1 LRQSGCLFSLL
12 LLPILALL
20 HKRRNREQLQWLMA
34 IETLPADPALEPL
47 AWAHPIVREWFLSK
61 FGSATEPQI
70 AGWPAV
76 LRGEP
81 TLISAPTGS
90 GKTLAAFLVCI
101 DKLLRAAIEGR
112 LAAHTHVVYISP
124 LKALSNDVQKN
135 LDGPLAEIQQLAMQR
150 GYLCP
155 EIRTGVRTGD
165 TLTKHRLA
173 MLKHPP
179 HILVTTPESLYILLT
194 AGKSRLNL
202 TRVQTV
208 IVDEIHAIA
217 GNKRGAHLALS
228 LERLDAL
235 VCGENHLAPGAM
247 LTGLST
253 PPQRIGL
260 SATQNPIELV
270 AAFLT
275 GANHPGAP
283 SSATPGPERAVFAR
297 LGGTASSSPKV
308 GPQKVGCPIHDD
320 GLIVG
325 MSGKSQSLAGHRP
338 PATIIQVGQRRTLDL
353 AIEVPSAEL
362 TSITSTAMWEEIY
375 DKLAALAEQHRST
388 LVFVNT
394 RRLVERLSFEL
405 SERLGPTL
413 GPDAVAAHHGSLSRT
428 LRLDAEQ
435 RLKSGQCRILIATA
449 SLELGIDIGTVDLVC
464 QIATTRAV
472 AVAMQRVGRAGHWRG
487 AIPKGRFFATT
498 RDDLLEQAALLRKMV
513 AGELDQLQVPEQP
526 IDVLMQQIVATVG
539 AESWSEDALFHVLRR
554 AWPYRNLTPDQYE
567 EVLALLHNGIEN
579 SRGRYGA
586 YILRDRVQ
594 GHLHARRGSRS
605 IAISNGGA
613 IPDTSIFA
621 VMLQPENVQIAT
633 LDEHFAVESSPGDVV
648 LLGNTSWRIQRIDP
662 AGKVLVEDAHGAPPS
677 IPFWEGE
684 APQRTSVLSDAV
696 SDLRTEIDTRTSN
709 VTPSTILGTPSLIH
723 PLESGTP
730 SLIHPLESGTPGL
743 IHPLESG
750 TPGLI
755 HPLES
760 GTPGLQARVSYPSDT
775 DGALA
780 PGVCSPEHT
789 DESPQAQLAETLAF
803 LQRECFL
810 NHSAALQLITY
821 IVHGRAVLGAV
832 PTKTTL
838 IAERFFDEGGGQ
850 QLILHAPFGGRI
862 NKAWGLALRKRF
874 CRGFNFE
881 LQAAATDNGIN
892 ISLAEQHSFPL
903 ADVFHFLTT
912 LTATTLLEQACIPSP
927 LFKNRWRWAAGR
939 SLQLLRMQKGK
950 RVAPQ
955 IQRTRSDDLLA
966 SVFPHA
972 SACPETMTGD
982 IEIPDH
988 PLVREVMKDT
998 LTEAMDIEGL
1008 LEVLQGINDGTI
1020 RCIAVDTPIPSLFA
1034 HELINAMPY
1043 AFLDPEDAAGRRA
1056 RAVRT
1061 RGNVPS
1067 RLPEAPGRLD
1077 PAAIAT
1083 IRTQLWPDLRDEH
1096 ELHDLLLQLI
1106 ALPITFLETL
1116 GAPGPDSRTRDRNST
1131 QHWPLFFDRLAQQGR
1146 AHCIDIEGHPFWI
1159 ATERLPEAALL
1170 WPDLSLPPTAS
1181 PPDRSA
1187 AEWRDPCIS
1196 LAAATNSGAPPL
1208 ASEMWEATT
1217 PAAPKPSASP
1227 RTTATLTLTQG
1238 WLQLLGPTT
1247 AEHLAALTHL
1257 APSDIL
1263 QSLLTMELQGLALR
1277 GVFEHPAPAAD
1288 APTTPASA
1296 ETEWC
1301 ERRILQRI
1309 HRLTLGTLRK
1319 QVEPVTPAVFMRWLL
1334 DWHHL
1339 APNPESTH
1347 QLTGEE
1353 GVLAAIEQL
1362 EGFEAPAIEWE
1373 RTLLPARVADY
1384 DPRWLDNL
1392 CLAGVLAWGRISP
1405 HPAWS
1410 SSGSS
1415 TVPTP
1420 TPSSAPAVTLHPDT
1434 PSPGSLHPGTPRLQ
1448 PRVSYPSEREGALA
1462 PEVCLSSAPPRTAPR
1477 RVIPTTAAP
1486 ITFYLR
1492 ESSEWLHHA
1501 FASKSVDETTLTQSL
1516 SAEAQTIRTLLR
1528 EHGAAFTAD
1537 LQRLSNLTKLQTT
1550 TALWELAT
1558 AGLASADGFDQLRAM
1573 MDPRRKSL
1581 AIAQTPATSLRKRAA
1596 ARTTA
1601 GRWSLLSG
1609 AQLSG
1614 AQPLPQPATTPGAPR
1629 LASETWASQDAQA
1642 ATQSAIAHARRT
1654 DAALDAHARILLC
1667 RYGVLFRELL
1677 TRESNAPRWR
1687 DLLPILRRLEARGE
1701 IRGGRFVSGPFG
1713 EQYALPEAVDSLR
1726 KARKQHEARA
1736 GAHSPDSPE
1745 PPITVAAADP
1755 LNLAGILVPGERIPA
1770 IPGRTVTFL
1779 NGSVVEETPTSE
1791 APAKPIRAPRTR
1803 SVAALLRAEALATR
1817 TPQPT
1822 ASPGL
1827 FS

>member
-1 LRQSGCLFSLL
+1 M
-12 LLPILALL
+12 PAPLA
-20 HKRRNREQLQWLMA
+20 
-34 IETLPADPALEPL
+34 PAANTATDQPL
-47 AWAHPIVREWFLSK
+47 AWAHPIVQEWFLTK
-61 FGSATEPQI
+61 FGSPTEPQI
-70 AGWPAV
+70 AGWPAI
-76 LRGEP
+76 LRGDP

-90 GKTLAAFLVCI
+90 GKTLSAFLVCI

-124 LKALSNDVQKN
+124 LKALSNDIQKN
-135 LDGPLAEIQQLAMQR
+135 LEGPLAEIQQLAIAR

-165 TLTKHRLA
+165 TLTKHRLS

-194 AGKSRLNL
+194 AGKSRQNL

-217 GNKRGAHLALS
+217 DDKRGAHLALS

-235 VCGENHLAPGAM
+235 VCGENHLSPGAM
-247 LTGLST
+247 LTGLNT

-275 GANHPGAP
+275 GV
-283 SSATPGPERAVFAR
+283 SSI
-297 LGGTASSSPKV
+297 
-308 GPQKVGCPIHDD
+308 PQKTALKGTGFSPSVNASRVKGAGSL
-320 GLIVG
+320 GLQPQVSTEG
-325 MSGKSQSLAGHRP
+325 MRQ

-353 AIEVPSAEL
+353 AIEVPATEL
-362 TSITSTAMWEEIY
+362 TSITSTAMWDEIY

-394 RRLVERLSFEL
+394 RKLVEKISFEL
-405 SERLGPTL
+405 SNRLGE
-413 GPDAVAAHHGSLSRT
+413 DAVAAHHGSLSRA

-435 RLKSGQCRILIATA
+435 RLKSGEIKILIATA
-449 SLELGIDIGTVDLVC
+449 SLELGIDIGSIDLVC

-513 AGELDQLQVPEQP
+513 AGELDRLQIPEQP
-526 IDVLMQQIVATVG
+526 VDVLMQQIVATVG
-539 AESWSEDALFHVLRR
+539 AEPWHETALYNVIRR
-554 AWPYRNLTPDQYE
+554 AYPYRNLTPEHYE
-567 EVLALLHNGIEN
+567 ELLALLHNGIEN

-586 YILRDRVQ
+586 YIMRDQVQ

-633 LDEHFAVESSPGDVV
+633 LDEHFAVDSSPGDVV
-648 LLGNTSWRIQRIDP
+648 LLGNTSWRIQRVDP
-662 AGKVLVEDAHGAPPS
+662 SGKVLVEDAHGAPPS

-684 APQRTSVLSDAV
+684 APQRTSVLCDGV
-696 SDLRTEIDTRTSN
+696 SDLRAEIDQRTSN
-709 VTPSTILGTPSLIH
+709 VTPSTLLGTPS
-723 PLESGTP
+723 
-730 SLIHPLESGTPGL
+730 
-743 IHPLESG
+743 
-750 TPGLI
+750 
-755 HPLES
+755 
-760 GTPGLQARVSYPSDT
+760 LQARVSYPSVE

-780 PGVCSPEHT
+780 PGVCSLEHGQ
-789 DESPQAQLAETLAF
+789 ESPQAQLLDTIAF

-810 NHSAALQLITY
+810 NDSAALQLITY
-821 IVHGRAVLGAV
+821 IVNGRAVLGAV
-832 PTKTTL
+832 PTKTTI

-912 LTATTLLEQACIPSP
+912 LTARELLEQASIASP

-939 SLQLLRMQKGK
+939 SLQLLRMSKGK
-950 RVAPQ
+950 RIAPQ

-972 SACPETMTGD
+972 SACPETMVGD

-998 LTEAMDIEGL
+998 LTEAMDLDGL
-1008 LEVLQGINDGTI
+1008 LEILQGISDNTI
-1020 RCIAVDTPIPSLFA
+1020 RCIAIDTPVPSVFA

-1043 AFLDPEDAAGRRA
+1043 AYLDDADTEVRRA
-1056 RAVRT
+1056 RAVST

-1067 RLPEAPGRLD
+1067 RLPESPGLLD
-1077 PAAIAT
+1077 QAAIDTVCA
-1083 IRTQLWPDLRDEH
+1083 QLWPDLRDEH
-1096 ELHDLLLQLI
+1096 ELHDLLVQLI
-1106 ALPITFLETL
+1106 ALPVAFLGLDGASSGHQPNGAVPDREEA
-1116 GAPGPDSRTRDRNST
+1116 GAPFMTMASSSSWAGSQSWVESQDASPVKTK
-1131 QHWPLFFDRLAQQGR
+1131 HWPLFFERLAQQGR
-1146 AHCIDIEGHPFWI
+1146 AHVIDLDGACAWI

-1170 WPDLSLPPTAS
+1170 WPSIELSSRPERSAVERPAAASTPTAQS
-1181 PPDRSA
+1181 EPSVT
-1187 AEWRDPCIS
+1187 RDH
-1196 LAAATNSGAPPL
+1196 
-1208 ASEMWEATT
+1208 
-1217 PAAPKPSASP
+1217 
-1227 RTTATLTLTQG
+1227 ATLTLTQG

-1247 AEHLAALTHL
+1247 TAYLATLTHL
-1257 APSDIL
+1257 PPRDIH
-1263 QSLLTMELQGLALR
+1263 QSLLTMEMQGIAMR
-1277 GVFEHPAPAAD
+1277 GAFEYAKPTDD
-1288 APTTPASA
+1288 APH
-1296 ETEWC
+1296 EIEWC
-1301 ERRILQRI
+1301 ERRILKRI
-1309 HRLTLGTLRK
+1309 HRLTVGTLRK
-1319 QVEPVTPAVFMRWLL
+1319 QIEPVTPAVFMRWLL

-1339 APNPESTH
+1339 APQT

-1373 RTLLPARVADY
+1373 RTLLSARVANY

-1405 HPAWS
+1405 HPAWLS
-1410 SSGSS
+1410 MPVS
-1415 TVPTP
+1415 
-1420 TPSSAPAVTLHPDT
+1420 T
-1434 PSPGSLHPGTPRLQ
+1434 PSPHVHHNPGTPRLQ
-1448 PRVSYPSEREGALA
+1448 PRVSYPAEREGALA
-1462 PEVCLSSAPPRTAPR
+1462 PEVCLSSTSARTAPR

-1501 FASKSVDETTLTQSL
+1501 LANKSVDESVLTQSL
-1516 SAEAQTIRTLLR
+1516 SPEAQALRTLLR
-1528 EHGAAFTAD
+1528 EKGAAFTAD
-1537 LQRLSNLTKLQTT
+1537 LQRLSGLTKLQTT

-1573 MDPRRKSL
+1573 MDPRRKS
-1581 AIAQTPATSLRKRAA
+1581 ADIAQTSATSLRKRAA

-1601 GRWSLLSG
+1601 GRWSLLVE
-1609 AQLSG
+1609 
-1614 AQPLPQPATTPGAPR
+1614 AQPLFSEPLHDTAPTPGVP
-1629 LASETWASQDAQA
+1629 SSAQLHRDRVGSHKLLSATA
-1642 ATQSAIAHARRT
+1642 AERDRAIASARRT
-1654 DAALDAHARILLC
+1654 DTALDAHARILLC

-1677 TRESNAPRWR
+1677 ARESNAPKWR

-1726 KARKQHEARA
+1726 TARNKHASRA
-1736 GAHSPDSPE
+1736 TE
-1745 PPITVAAADP
+1745 PAITVSAADP

-1770 IPGRTVTFL
+1770 IPGREVSFL
-1779 NGSVVEETPTSE
+1779 NGVTVEENPSAE
-1791 APAKPIRAPRTR
+1791 ALAKPPKPTRAR
-1803 SVAALLRAEALATR
+1803 SIADMLRAEALAPR
-1817 TPQPT
+1817 APQPAT
-1822 ASPGL
+1822 SPGL